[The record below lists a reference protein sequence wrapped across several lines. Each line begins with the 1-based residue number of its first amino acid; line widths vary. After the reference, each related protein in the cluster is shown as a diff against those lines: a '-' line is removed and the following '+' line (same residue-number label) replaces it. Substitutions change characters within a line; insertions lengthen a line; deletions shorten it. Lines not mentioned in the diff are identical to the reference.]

1 VRTRGP
7 KRRKGKFTPLDA
19 VLGGVLD
26 DLGIAGAEVA
36 FRLAECW
43 EQAVGPEVARHCRP
57 VAIRHG
63 VLEAEVETPTWAQ
76 QLQLQRGEILSALR
90 DLLGDD
96 APSDVRFRVGY
107 SRRP

>member
-1 VRTRGP
+1 VRPGGA
-7 KRRKGKFTPLDA
+7 KRRKGKLTPLES
-19 VLGGVLD
+19 VLGGVLG
-26 DLGIAGAEVA
+26 DLGIEGAEVA
-36 FRLAECW
+36 SRLAAGW
-43 EQAVGPEVARHCRP
+43 EQAVGSQIAEHCRP

-63 VLEAEVETPTWAQ
+63 VLEAEVDSSTWAQ
-76 QLQLQRGEILSALR
+76 QLQLQRGSIVVALR